1 MLVLLLLLTLLIAG
15 SILSFVL
22 KDKPNMCLL
31 VSFFPGIAC
40 AFGLGLSLWV
50 MVQAVT
56 ITTSLPLPLPLGEP
70 LLVLDP
76 LAGFFLVPVTLL
88 GLLGS
93 VALSEQD
100 SRIKEAVSPW
110 RFPFFFCLLLFSI
123 ILVLVAADTVFF
135 LLSWEIMSLC
145 PFFLMAPYDRDMKER
160 FGAWLYLIM
169 AHLGALP
176 LFLLFGA
183 MSAETGLTAFSDLA
197 IHGQSG
203 GWGTSAGLFFLFA
216 LVGFGAKLGLFPLQG
231 WMPESYPVLPAP
243 AVMVIAGGMVNVGF
257 YGLLRMFGLLGP
269 AEPWWGICLMAVG
282 AVSGLA
288 AVFFA
293 FVQPNM
299 KRVLA
304 YSSSENMGI
313 VTLGLGAAVLSCFHG
328 GGLPLAF
335 FLGGSL
341 LHLWNHSLFKGM
353 LYLGANTVERA
364 TGTTQINRLGG
375 LAKKMPRV
383 AVFMALGCAAIAGVP
398 PFNGFVGELM
408 LYTGFAT
415 DGGFDKGSEVRIVYW
430 IGLWALGS
438 IGGFALFCFTRF
450 YCLVFAGTPRS
461 SAVNECTEP
470 YRAQECIMGILAVLC
485 VLAALGAPL
494 LHKLMAPV
502 VQYLTYS
509 MSVPGNL
516 PVATGPVDV
525 PMQMLVRTSL
535 VLGGLILLCL
545 VLYIWKKRLKA
556 MQEARYAPTWDCAYA
571 APSERMQYT
580 GGSFVDTGLKTV
592 SPFLRPVRETPKI
605 TAIFPKW
612 TAAKQETTDWSL
624 FGMWATITGKILSL
638 AEKGKILQFGLVNA
652 YILYI
657 LLALLVA
664 LVWALG
670 DA

>member
-1 MLVLLLLLTLLIAG
+1 MLVLFVLLSLLIAG
-15 SILSFVL
+15 SALSFVL
-22 KDKPNMCLL
+22 KDRPNMCML
-31 VSFFPGIAC
+31 VSFFPGIGC
-40 AFGLGLSLWV
+40 ALGLGLSLWIL
-50 MVQAVT
+50 MEGVT
-56 ITTSLPLPLPLGEP
+56 LTATLPLPLPLGEP

-88 GLLGS
+88 GFLGS

-100 SRIKEAVSPW
+100 SRIREAISPW
-110 RFPFFFCLLLFSI
+110 RFPFFFCFLLFSI

-135 LLSWEIMSLC
+135 LFSWEIMGLC
-145 PFFLMAPYDRDMKER
+145 PFFLMAPYDRDLRER

-176 LFLLFGA
+176 LFLLLGA
-183 MSAETGLTAFSDLA
+183 MSAETGFTAFSDLA

-203 GWGTSAGLFFLFA
+203 GWGSSAGLFFLFA
-216 LVGFGAKLGLFPLQG
+216 LVGFGAKLGLFPLHG
-231 WMPESYPVLPAP
+231 WMPEAYPVLPAP

-257 YGLLRMFGLLGP
+257 YGLLRTFGLLGP

-282 AVSGLA
+282 AISGLA

-341 LHLWNHSLFKGM
+341 LHLWNHSLFKSM

-364 TGTTQINRLGG
+364 TGTTQINKLGG

-383 AVFMALGCAAIAGVP
+383 GICMALGCAAIAGVP
-398 PFNGFVGELM
+398 PFNGFVGELL

-415 DGGFDKGSEVRIVYW
+415 DGGFDRGSEVRIVYW
-430 IGLWALGS
+430 IGLWALGT

-450 YCLVFAGTPRS
+450 YCLVFTGNARS
-461 SAVNECTEP
+461 AAVNECTEP
-470 YRAQECIMGILAVLC
+470 YHTQECIMGILAVLC
-485 VLAALGAPL
+485 VLAALGAPW
-494 LHKLMAPV
+494 LHDLMTPV
-502 VQYLTYS
+502 VQYLAYS
-509 MSVPGNL
+509 MSLPGNL
-516 PVATGPVDV
+516 PLARGPVDV
-525 PMQMLVRTSL
+525 PMQMLVNTSL
-535 VLGGLILLCL
+535 VLGGVIFLSLILYL
-545 VLYIWKKRLKA
+545 WKKRLKS
-556 MQEARYAPTWDCAYA
+556 MKEPRYAPTWDCAYA

-580 GGSFVDTGLKTV
+580 AGSFVDTGLQTV
-592 SPFLRPVRETPKI
+592 NPFLRSVRETPEI
-605 TAIFPKW
+605 TAFFPKQ
-612 TAAKQETTDWSL
+612 ASAKQETTDWSV
-624 FGMWATITGKILSL
+624 FGMWSALTRKVLAL

-657 LLALLVA
+657 LIALLAA
-664 LVWALG
+664 LVWALR